1 VREEVGDDDGVKKA
15 NNETKANNGN
25 GDNDENARD
34 EKVVGNAVFQSS
46 NGDKKNRQFLVTIF

>member
-15 NNETKANNGN
+15 NKTKANNGN

-34 EKVVGNAVFQSS
+34 EKEVGNAVFQSS